1 MPTQKLL
8 VILFLSY
15 CSLFFFA
22 RPHLPTLDLG
32 RHIIN
37 GREIIENGSVFEDN
51 HYSHTSPDFMAV
63 NHHWLFGVFAYLG
76 YELGGFPLLVISNAL
91 LNLLAIGGVLLVAS
105 KISSTKSALIAGVFL
120 LPLLIDRNQVRPET
134 ISFLFS
140 SIFLV
145 ILWFQT
151 KKRRWWLTALVAL
164 QIVWV
169 NSHLFFVFGPGLVG
183 AFFLRSLFVKKFRW
197 QLKSLGITLLGVVLA
212 SFFNPVAWRGVI
224 QPFMIFSNYAYPV
237 AENQSVWFFLKFHPS
252 PSYWYSA
259 IVLIITF
266 GLVAYILKQRRSEFL
281 PLILITAVF
290 AIAGEMVTRILSFF
304 ALLSIPLF
312 SISFDSIWNKY
323 AKTIHR
329 LQENTLAVMI
339 ISTVSF
345 VGLLILIRTSL
356 FVPSLYSLGVR
367 ETPNAND
374 SAEFFK
380 TLNPSGNIF
389 NNYDIG
395 GYLIFHL
402 YPDYKV
408 FIDNRPEAY
417 PSSFIENE
425 YIAAQKDEQ
434 VWEEIAEKYDI
445 GSIFVYYR
453 DRTDWFEPFIIRRL
467 DDPRWVAV
475 YADQDAIILLD
486 DRPENAELI
495 AKYRLPEGVFSY

>member
-15 CSLFFFA
+15 CSLFFLA

-32 RHIIN
+32 RHITN
-37 GREIIENGSVFEDN
+37 GREIIANRAVFEDN
-51 HYSHTSPDFMAV
+51 HYSHTSPDFPAV
-63 NHHWLFGVFAYLG
+63 NHHWLFGVFAFLG
-76 YELGGFPLLVISNAL
+76 YELGGFPLLVVSNTL
-91 LNLLAIGGVLLVAS
+91 LNLLAIAGVLLVAS
-105 KISSTKSALIAGVFL
+105 KISSPKSALVAGVVL

-134 ISFLFS
+134 ISFFFS

-145 ILWFQT
+145 VLWFQT
-151 KKRRWWLTALVAL
+151 RNQRLWLMVLVAL
-164 QIVWV
+164 QVIWV
-169 NSHLFFVFGPGLVG
+169 NSHLFFIFGPGLVG
-183 AFFLRSLFVKKFRW
+183 AYFLRSVFVQKFRW
-197 QLKSLGITLLGVVLA
+197 QLKSLGITLLGVSLA
-212 SFFNPVAWRGVI
+212 SFLNPVTWRGVV
-224 QPFMIFSNYAYPV
+224 QPFTIFSDYAYPV
-237 AENQSVWFFLKFHPS
+237 AENQSVWFFLKFHPAS
-252 PSYWYSA
+252 SYWYSA
-259 IVLIITF
+259 LVLIITL
-266 GLVAYILKQRRSEFL
+266 GMAVYVWRQKKTEFL

-290 AIAGEMVTRILSFF
+290 AIAGEMVTRVLSFF
-304 ALLSIPLF
+304 ALLSIPLLA
-312 SISFDSIWNKY
+312 ISFDLIWKRY
-323 AKTIHR
+323 SKTIHR
-329 LQENTLAVMI
+329 LQSNYLAVMA

-345 VGLLILIRTSL
+345 VGLLISIRTNL
-356 FVPSLYSLGVR
+356 FVPNLYSVGVH
-367 ETPNAND
+367 ETPNANA

-380 TLNPSGNIF
+380 TLHPSGNIF

-425 YIAAQKDEQ
+425 YIAAQKDEA
-434 VWEEIAEKYDI
+434 VWEDVAKKYDI

-475 YADQDAIILLD
+475 YADQDAIILLE
-486 DRPENAELI
+486 DRPENADLI
-495 AKYRLPEGVFSY
+495 AKYQLPDEVFSY